1 MKTTQLLRLISII
14 NSLFIIPACSAQNP
28 SENLME
34 EVLEDLSVNNDINN
48 SVNSLNWENE
58 LEELSNRLQEPVNLN
73 SATREQLEQFPFL
86 SDIQIEHL
94 LAYIY
99 IHGQM
104 ETIYELQLVE
114 ELDRQTIQ
122 YLLPFVCIKAINNE
136 PAFRWKTMLKDAGR
150 YGKNEVLTRLDIP
163 FYKRKGYE
171 HTYLGPSVYNS
182 VKYTFRYRDQLY
194 AGGVAEKDA
203 GEPFAALHNSY
214 GYDYYSFYL
223 LLQNCGRLKSL
234 AVGNYRLSFGQGL
247 VMSTDYLMGKTI
259 YASSFNNRSTGIKR
273 HSSTDEYNY
282 FRGVATTVALTKR
295 LSVSAFYS
303 HRNMDGVVTDGEI
316 TSVYKTGLHRSR
328 KEADKKNLLTSQLT
342 GGNVSYQQNH
352 IRLGITGVYYVF
364 NRPYE
369 PELTGYSKYN
379 IHGNH
384 FYNLGIDYAYRWR
397 RFSFQGETAIG
408 KQGWASLNRLQYSPV
423 QDIQFMLIH
432 RFYSYDYWAMYAHS
446 FGEGSTVQN
455 EQGYYVGLETTPF
468 SHWRFFVSFDLF
480 SFPWKKYRINKPSRG
495 TDGLIQAT
503 FTPRTNL
510 SMYLKYRYKQKERDL
525 TGSKG
530 TLTLPIFHHQLRYR
544 LNYSLNDVFSSRT
557 TLDYNHFH
565 SQDRAATKGYQVTQM
580 ISSQLPWTRLFAD
593 VQGSYFCTDDYDSR
607 VYVSEKGLLY
617 TFYTPS
623 FQGRGFRCAVRLRYE
638 LNKHW
643 LFITKF
649 GETIYLNRNEIG
661 SGNDL
666 IYGNK
671 KADIQM
677 QLRIKFFSNFG
688 IPLLVP
694 YTKDFERITQF

>member
-1 MKTTQLLRLISII
+1 
-14 NSLFIIPACSAQNP
+14 
-28 SENLME
+28 ME

-203 GEPFAALHNSY
+203 GEPFAALHNRY

-223 LLQNCGRLKSL
+223 LLQNCGRLKLL

-352 IRLGITGVYYVF
+352 IRLGITGIYYVF

-593 VQGSYFCTDDYDSR
+593 VQGSYFCTDDYESR

-677 QLRIKFFSNFG
+677 QLRIKF
-688 IPLLVP
+688 
-694 YTKDFERITQF
+694 

>member
-1 MKTTQLLRLISII
+1 MKTTQLIRLISII

-28 SENLME
+28 SENLIE

-122 YLLPFVCIKAINNE
+122 YLLPFVCIKDINNE

-182 VKYTFRYRDQLY
+182 VKYSFRYSDRLY
-194 AGGVAEKDA
+194 AGVVAEKDA
-203 GEPFAALHNSY
+203 GEPFGALHNRY

-223 LLQNCGRLKSL
+223 LLKDCGRLKAL
-234 AVGNYRLSFGQGL
+234 AIGNYRLSFGQGL
-247 VMSTDYLMGKTI
+247 VISTDYLMGKTI
-259 YASSFNNRSTGIKR
+259 YASSFNNRSGGIKK
-273 HSSTDEYNY
+273 HSSSDEYNY
-282 FRGVATTVALTKR
+282 FRGVAATIALSKDWD
-295 LSVSAFYS
+295 LSGFYS
-303 HRNMDGVVTDGEI
+303 HRLLDGVITDGAI
-316 TSVYKTGLHRSR
+316 TSIYKTGLHRSQ
-328 KEADKKNLLTSQLT
+328 KEANKKNLFTMQLT
-342 GGNVSYQQNH
+342 GGNVSYQHNR
-352 IRLGITGVYYVF
+352 IRLGITGIYYLF

-379 IHGNH
+379 LHGNN
-384 FYNLGIDYAYRWR
+384 FYNLGVDYAYRWH
-397 RFSFQGETAIG
+397 RFSFQGETAMG

-423 QDIQFMLIH
+423 QNTRLMLIH
-432 RFYSYDYWAMYAHS
+432 RFYSYNYWAMFAHS
-446 FGEGSTVQN
+446 FGEGSTTQN
-455 EQGYYVGLETTPF
+455 EQGYYFGLETSPF
-468 SHWRFFVSFDLF
+468 ARWRFFASFDLF
-480 SFPWKKYRINKPSRG
+480 SFPWKKYRVNKASRG
-495 TDGLIQAT
+495 ADVLLQST
-503 FTPRTNL
+503 FTPQNNI
-510 SMYLKYRYKQKERDL
+510 SMDLKYRYKRKERDW

-530 TLTLPIFHHQLRYR
+530 ALTLPVFHHRLRYR
-544 LNYSLNDVFSSRT
+544 LNYSLKEVFSSRT

-565 SQDRAATKGYQVTQM
+565 FQDRAANIGYQVTQM
-580 ISSQLPWTRLFAD
+580 ISSQLPWARLFAD
-593 VQGSYFCTDDYDSR
+593 VQGSYFYTDSYDSR
-607 VYVSEKGLLY
+607 VYASEKGLLY

-623 FQGRGFRCAVRLRYE
+623 FQGCGFRYSIRLRYE
-638 LNKHW
+638 PNKHW

-649 GETIYLNRNEIG
+649 GETVYLDRNEIG

-666 IYGNK
+666 IRGNK
-671 KADIQM
+671 KADVQM
-677 QLRIKFFSNFG
+677 QLRIKF
-688 IPLLVP
+688 
-694 YTKDFERITQF
+694 

>member
-455 EQGYYVGLETTPF
+455 EQGYYLGLETSPF
-468 SHWRFFVSFDLF
+468 RHWHFFASFDLF
-480 SFPWKKYRINKPSRG
+480 SFPWKKYRISQPSHG
-495 TDGLIQAT
+495 VDGLFQAT
-503 FTPRTNL
+503 FTPHSHLT
-510 SMYLKYRYKQKERDL
+510 MYLKYRYKQKERDL
-525 TGSKG
+525 TDSKEK
-530 TLTLPIFHHQLRYR
+530 LTLPIFHHQLRYR
-544 LNYSLNDVFSSRT
+544 LNYFGGDVFSSRT

-565 SQDRAATKGYQVTQM
+565 SQDRAASKGYQVTQM

-593 VQGSYFCTDDYDSR
+593 VQGSYFSTDDYDSR

-638 LNKHW
+638 LNEHW
-643 LFITKF
+643 MLITKF
-649 GETIYLNRNEIG
+649 GETIYLDRNEIG

-666 IYGNK
+666 IQGNK
-671 KADIQM
+671 KADVQM
-677 QLRIKFFSNFG
+677 QLRIKF
-688 IPLLVP
+688 
-694 YTKDFERITQF
+694 

>member
-1 MKTTQLLRLISII
+1 MKTIQLLRLISII
-14 NSLFIIPACSAQNP
+14 NSLLIIPACSAQNP
-28 SENLME
+28 SESLLE
-34 EVLEDLSVNNDINN
+34 DVLEDLSVNNGTDN
-48 SVNSLNWENE
+48 SVNTPNWENE
-58 LEELSNRLQEPVNLN
+58 LEELSNRMQEPVNLN
-73 SATREQLEQFPFL
+73 VATREQLEQFPFL

-104 ETIYELQLVE
+104 KTIYELQLVE
-114 ELDRQTIQ
+114 EMDKQTIQ
-122 YLLPFVCIKAINNE
+122 YLLPFVCIKAINNK
-136 PAFRWKTMLKDAGR
+136 PVFRWKSLLKNAAK
-150 YGKNEVLTRLDIP
+150 YGKNELLTRFDIP

-182 VKYTFRYRDQLY
+182 VKYSFRYSDRLY
-194 AGGVAEKDA
+194 AGVVAEKDA
-203 GEPFAALHNSY
+203 GEPFGALHNRY

-223 LLQNCGRLKSL
+223 LLKDCGRLKAL

-247 VMSTDYLMGKTI
+247 VISTDYLMGKTI
-259 YASSFNNRSTGIKR
+259 YASSFNNRSGGIKK
-273 HSSTDEYNY
+273 HSSSDEYNY
-282 FRGVATTVALTKR
+282 FRGVAATVALSKDWD
-295 LSVSAFYS
+295 LSGFYS
-303 HRNMDGVVTDGEI
+303 HRSLDGVITDGEI
-316 TSVYKTGLHRSR
+316 TSIYKTGLHRSQ

-423 QDIQFMLIH
+423 QNTQIMLIH
-432 RFYSYDYWAMYAHS
+432 RFYSYDYWAMFAHS
-446 FGEGSTVQN
+446 FGEGSTTQN
-455 EQGYYVGLETTPF
+455 EQGYYIGLETSPF
-468 SHWRFFVSFDLF
+468 AYWKFFASFDLF
-480 SFPWKKYRINKPSRG
+480 SFPWKKYRVNKPSRG
-495 TDGLIQAT
+495 TDGLFQTT
-503 FTPRTNL
+503 FTPRSNL
-510 SMYLKYRYKQKERDL
+510 SMYLRYRYKQKERDW

-565 SQDRAATKGYQVTQM
+565 SQDRAANKGYQVTQM
-580 ISSQLPWTRLFAD
+580 ISSQLPWARLFAD

-677 QLRIKFFSNFG
+677 QLRIKF
-688 IPLLVP
+688 
-694 YTKDFERITQF
+694 

>member
-259 YASSFNNRSTGIKR
+259 YASSFNNRSTGIKK

-468 SHWRFFVSFDLF
+468 SRWRFFVSFDLF

-638 LNKHW
+638 LNKYW

-677 QLRIKFFSNFG
+677 QLRIKF
-688 IPLLVP
+688 
-694 YTKDFERITQF
+694 

>member
-1 MKTTQLLRLISII
+1 
-14 NSLFIIPACSAQNP
+14 
-28 SENLME
+28 ME

-259 YASSFNNRSTGIKR
+259 YASSFNNRSTGIKK

-352 IRLGITGVYYVF
+352 IRLGITGVYYDF

-677 QLRIKFFSNFG
+677 QLRIKF
-688 IPLLVP
+688 
-694 YTKDFERITQF
+694 

>member
-203 GEPFAALHNSY
+203 GEPFAALHNRY

-223 LLQNCGRLKSL
+223 LLQNCGRLKLL

-480 SFPWKKYRINKPSRG
+480 SFPWKKYGINKPSRG

-677 QLRIKFFSNFG
+677 QLRIKF
-688 IPLLVP
+688 
-694 YTKDFERITQF
+694 

>member
-203 GEPFAALHNSY
+203 GEPFAALHNRY

-423 QDIQFMLIH
+423 QDIQFILIH

-530 TLTLPIFHHQLRYR
+530 ILTLPIFHHQLRYR

-677 QLRIKFFSNFG
+677 QLRIKF
-688 IPLLVP
+688 
-694 YTKDFERITQF
+694 

>member
-28 SENLME
+28 SENLIE

-677 QLRIKFFSNFG
+677 QLRIKF
-688 IPLLVP
+688 
-694 YTKDFERITQF
+694 

>member
-623 FQGRGFRCAVRLRYE
+623 FQGRGFCCAVRLRYE

-677 QLRIKFFSNFG
+677 QLRIKF
-688 IPLLVP
+688 
-694 YTKDFERITQF
+694 

>member
-28 SENLME
+28 SENLIE

-48 SVNSLNWENE
+48 SVNSLNCENE

-136 PAFRWKTMLKDAGR
+136 PAFRGKTMLKDAGR

-203 GEPFAALHNSY
+203 GEPFAALHNRY

-259 YASSFNNRSTGIKR
+259 YASSFNNRSAGIKS

-525 TGSKG
+525 TGSKV

-677 QLRIKFFSNFG
+677 QLRIKF
-688 IPLLVP
+688 
-694 YTKDFERITQF
+694 

>member
-203 GEPFAALHNSY
+203 GEPFAALHNRY

-223 LLQNCGRLKSL
+223 LLQNCGRLKLL

-369 PELTGYSKYN
+369 PKLTGYSKYN

-677 QLRIKFFSNFG
+677 QLRIKF
-688 IPLLVP
+688 
-694 YTKDFERITQF
+694 

>member
-282 FRGVATTVALTKR
+282 CRGVATTVALTKR

-677 QLRIKFFSNFG
+677 QLRIKF
-688 IPLLVP
+688 
-694 YTKDFERITQF
+694 

>member
-1 MKTTQLLRLISII
+1 
-14 NSLFIIPACSAQNP
+14 
-28 SENLME
+28 ME

-114 ELDRQTIQ
+114 ELDRQTIL

-677 QLRIKFFSNFG
+677 QLRIKF
-688 IPLLVP
+688 
-694 YTKDFERITQF
+694 

>member
-14 NSLFIIPACSAQNP
+14 NSLLIIPACSAQNP

-203 GEPFAALHNSY
+203 GEPFAALHNRY

-423 QDIQFMLIH
+423 QDIQFILIH

-677 QLRIKFFSNFG
+677 QLRIKF
-688 IPLLVP
+688 
-694 YTKDFERITQF
+694 

>member
-150 YGKNEVLTRLDIP
+150 YGKNEVLTRLD
-163 FYKRKGYE
+163 KRKGYE

-203 GEPFAALHNSY
+203 GEPFAALHNRY

-677 QLRIKFFSNFG
+677 QLRIKF
-688 IPLLVP
+688 
-694 YTKDFERITQF
+694 

>member
-203 GEPFAALHNSY
+203 GEPFAALHNRY

-223 LLQNCGRLKSL
+223 LLQNCGRLKAL

-303 HRNMDGVVTDGEI
+303 HRNMDGIVTDGEI

-364 NRPYE
+364 NRLYE

-423 QDIQFMLIH
+423 QDIQFILIH

-677 QLRIKFFSNFG
+677 QLRIKF
-688 IPLLVP
+688 
-694 YTKDFERITQF
+694 

>member
-1 MKTTQLLRLISII
+1 
-14 NSLFIIPACSAQNP
+14 
-28 SENLME
+28 ME

-423 QDIQFMLIH
+423 QDIQFILIH

-677 QLRIKFFSNFG
+677 QLRIKF
-688 IPLLVP
+688 
-694 YTKDFERITQF
+694 

>member
-28 SENLME
+28 SENLIE

-203 GEPFAALHNSY
+203 GEPFAALHNRY

-234 AVGNYRLSFGQGL
+234 VVGNYRLSFGQGL

-259 YASSFNNRSTGIKR
+259 YAFSFNNRSAGIKR

-525 TGSKG
+525 TGSKV

-677 QLRIKFFSNFG
+677 QLRIKF
-688 IPLLVP
+688 
-694 YTKDFERITQF
+694 

>member
-203 GEPFAALHNSY
+203 GEPFAALHNRY

-223 LLQNCGRLKSL
+223 LLQNCGRLKLL

-259 YASSFNNRSTGIKR
+259 YASSFNNRSTGIKK

-495 TDGLIQAT
+495 MDGLIQAT

-677 QLRIKFFSNFG
+677 QLRIKF
-688 IPLLVP
+688 
-694 YTKDFERITQF
+694 

>member
-203 GEPFAALHNSY
+203 GEPFAALHNRY

-259 YASSFNNRSTGIKR
+259 YASSFNNRSTGIKK

-423 QDIQFMLIH
+423 QDIQFILIH

-677 QLRIKFFSNFG
+677 QLRIKF
-688 IPLLVP
+688 
-694 YTKDFERITQF
+694 

>member
-1 MKTTQLLRLISII
+1 
-14 NSLFIIPACSAQNP
+14 
-28 SENLME
+28 ME
-34 EVLEDLSVNNDINN
+34 EVFEDLSVNNDINN

-203 GEPFAALHNSY
+203 GEPFAALHNRY

-259 YASSFNNRSTGIKR
+259 YASSFNNRSAGIKR

-364 NRPYE
+364 NRLYE

-677 QLRIKFFSNFG
+677 QLRIKF
-688 IPLLVP
+688 
-694 YTKDFERITQF
+694 

>member
-1 MKTTQLLRLISII
+1 
-14 NSLFIIPACSAQNP
+14 
-28 SENLME
+28 ME

-203 GEPFAALHNSY
+203 GEPFAALHNRY

-223 LLQNCGRLKSL
+223 LLQNCGRLKLL

-303 HRNMDGVVTDGEI
+303 HRNMDGVVTDGDI

-593 VQGSYFCTDDYDSR
+593 VQGSYFSTDDYDSR

-638 LNKHW
+638 LNEHW
-643 LFITKF
+643 MLITKF
-649 GETIYLNRNEIG
+649 GETIYLDRNEIG

-666 IYGNK
+666 IQGNK
-671 KADIQM
+671 KADVQM
-677 QLRIKFFSNFG
+677 QLRIKF
-688 IPLLVP
+688 
-694 YTKDFERITQF
+694 

>member
-1 MKTTQLLRLISII
+1 
-14 NSLFIIPACSAQNP
+14 
-28 SENLME
+28 ME

-203 GEPFAALHNSY
+203 GEPFAALHNRY

-397 RFSFQGETAIG
+397 RFSFQGERAIG

-423 QDIQFMLIH
+423 QDIQFILIH

-677 QLRIKFFSNFG
+677 QLRIKF
-688 IPLLVP
+688 
-694 YTKDFERITQF
+694 

>member
-14 NSLFIIPACSAQNP
+14 NSLFIILACSAQNP

-203 GEPFAALHNSY
+203 GEPFAALHNRY

-677 QLRIKFFSNFG
+677 QLRIKF
-688 IPLLVP
+688 
-694 YTKDFERITQF
+694 

>member
-203 GEPFAALHNSY
+203 GEPFAALHNRY

-364 NRPYE
+364 NRLYE

-423 QDIQFMLIH
+423 QDIQFILIH

-649 GETIYLNRNEIG
+649 GETIYLSRNEIG

-677 QLRIKFFSNFG
+677 QLRIKF
-688 IPLLVP
+688 
-694 YTKDFERITQF
+694 

>member
-14 NSLFIIPACSAQNP
+14 NSLLIIPACSAQNP

-203 GEPFAALHNSY
+203 GEPFAALHNRY

-677 QLRIKFFSNFG
+677 QLRIKF
-688 IPLLVP
+688 
-694 YTKDFERITQF
+694 

>member
-544 LNYSLNDVFSSRT
+544 LNYSLNGVFSSRT

-677 QLRIKFFSNFG
+677 QLRIKF
-688 IPLLVP
+688 
-694 YTKDFERITQF
+694 

>member
-14 NSLFIIPACSAQNP
+14 NSLFIIPACTAQNP

-203 GEPFAALHNSY
+203 GEPFAALHNRY

-423 QDIQFMLIH
+423 QDIQFILIH

-677 QLRIKFFSNFG
+677 QLRIKF
-688 IPLLVP
+688 
-694 YTKDFERITQF
+694 

>member
-565 SQDRAATKGYQVTQM
+565 SQDRTATKGYQVTQM

-677 QLRIKFFSNFG
+677 QLRIKF
-688 IPLLVP
+688 
-694 YTKDFERITQF
+694 